1 MNSEKSIRALYEQIK
16 QRELQEL
23 ENAVRNNGGG
33 AVFHEDYAPV
43 IMCNFNGYYP
53 HPADVRITRVELLDE
68 EDEEVLR
75 IYGQEKDSAGGS
87 DYFCE
92 EREINVADI
101 AYGQLSYITQELTT
115 EKPSPFKT
123 TVEQKALIQKLVE
136 AIDACRKAGIQM
148 FTTDGANELLCYNST
163 VFDKG
168 PDTGDNLSGE
178 WQEGTDHLGYPCK
191 RFVYTDKAELAGWV
205 EIPIADCDVING
217 DALGVDFIS
226 WGYCSGGFFA
236 HKKE

>member
-1 MNSEKSIRALYEQIK
+1 MNSEKSIRAAYDEIK

-23 ENAVRNNGGG
+23 ETAVRNNGGG
-33 AVFHEDYAPV
+33 AVFHEDYAPI

-92 EREINVADI
+92 EREINVTDI
-101 AYGQLSYITQELTT
+101 AYGQLSYITQELTA

-163 VFDKG
+163 DFDDG
-168 PDTGDNLSGE
+168 PFSADNLSGE
-178 WQEGTDHLGYPCK
+178 WQVKEGIHS
-191 RFVYTDKAELAGWV
+191 FVKTPREILEQWV
-205 EIPIADCDVING
+205 EIPIADCDVIDG
-217 DALGVDFIS
+217 HALGVDFIS
-226 WGYCSGGFFA
+226 WDCCSGGFFA

>member
-1 MNSEKSIRALYEQIK
+1 MNSEKSIRAAYDEIK
-16 QRELQEL
+16 QRELTEL
-23 ENAVRNNGGG
+23 ENAVRNEGGG
-33 AVFHEDYAPV
+33 VAFSEYYAPV

-75 IYGQEKDSAGGS
+75 IYGQEKGQSGCS
-87 DYFCE
+87 DWYE
-92 EREINVADI
+92 DEREINITDI
-101 AYGQLSYITQELTT
+101 AYGQLSYITQSMMY
-115 EKPSPFKT
+115 EKTSPFQT
-123 TVEQKALIQKLVE
+123 TVEQKALIQRLVG

-163 VFDKG
+163 DFDKG

-191 RFVYTDKAELAGWV
+191 RWVYTDKAELDDWV
-205 EIPIADCDVING
+205 EIPLDKCDVIDGN
-217 DALGVDFIS
+217 ALDVDFVS
-226 WGYCSGGFFA
+226 WGCCNDGFYA
-236 HKKE
+236 HKKK